1 MADLETAR
9 SGRSS
14 SGKSK
19 RSGSG
24 KGRKGK
30 HQGSTPGPEAVAEDL
45 EARPAGTGATTEMD
59 VVLFNDR

>member
-1 MADLETAR
+1 MADPETAR

-30 HQGSTPGPEAVAEDL
+30 HQGSTPAPEALVEDL
-45 EARPAGTGATTEMD
+45 EARPAGTGATTEED
-59 VVLFNDR
+59 VVLF